1 MKCKIC
7 GNRAVIKLRAHNISL
22 CEEHLIEFI
31 ERRVERTIKEFR
43 LINKDEKILVPVS
56 GGKDSLNTLFI
67 LNALGYMV
75 EGLHINLGIGKYS
88 EESQK
93 KTENFASRYNLKI
106 HTLQVKE
113 ILGYSTPE
121 AAKKLRRPACSVCG
135 LVKRYLFNKFAYEN
149 NFQVVATGHNLDD
162 EAATLLS
169 NILNWQEGYIIRQN
183 IKMDSTHPKLVK
195 KVKPLALISERE
207 SAAYAL
213 IRGFD
218 YIREECPFA
227 QGATS
232 IQIKNSLN
240 MLEEESPGTKLR
252 FYKGFLKQNIIKR
265 EEKEIKLKECRIC
278 GYPTTRDICTFCTMR
293 ERFGSKI
300 D

>member
-43 LINKDEKILVPVS
+43 LIDKDERVLVPVS

-67 LNALGYMV
+67 LNALGYKV
-75 EGLHINLGIGKYS
+75 EGFHINLGIGDYS

-93 KTENFASRYNLKI
+93 KTENFSRRYNLKI
-106 HTLQVKE
+106 HILQVRE
-113 ILGYSTPE
+113 IIGFSTPE
-121 AAKKLRRPACSVCG
+121 AAKILKRPACSVCG
-135 LVKRYLFNKFAYEN
+135 LVKRYLFNRFAYEN
-149 NFQVVATGHNLDD
+149 NFNVVATGHNLDD

-183 IKMDSTHPKLVK
+183 IKMESTHPKLVK
-195 KVKPLALISERE
+195 KVKPLALITERE

-213 IRGFD
+213 VRRFD

-252 FYKGFLKQNIIKR
+252 FYKGFLKQSIIKK
-265 EEKEIKLKECRIC
+265 EEKQVELKECEIC
-278 GYPTTRDICTFCTMR
+278 GYPTTRDTCTFCTMR
-293 ERFGSKI
+293 QRLGIKI